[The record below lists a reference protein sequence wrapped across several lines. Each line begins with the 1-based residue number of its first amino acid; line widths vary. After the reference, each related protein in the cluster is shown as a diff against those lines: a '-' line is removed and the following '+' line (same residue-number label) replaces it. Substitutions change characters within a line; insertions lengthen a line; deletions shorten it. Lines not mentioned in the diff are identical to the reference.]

1 MVFNGAIY
9 NFIELKKILIKKKYK
24 FFTTSDT
31 EVLIKSYQEWG
42 IKFVKKLRGMF
53 SIILFDKR
61 LNKIF
66 FIRDRLGQ
74 KPLYYSYINKGLI
87 VSSEIKDIIF
97 ILRKFNKSISENSFV
112 VDKYL
117 FRGWSDDSANT
128 FFKDIFNSQLDVLYF

>member
-1 MVFNGAIY
+1 
-9 NFIELKKILIKKKYK
+9 
-24 FFTTSDT
+24 
-31 EVLIKSYQEWG
+31 
-42 IKFVKKLRGMF
+42 MF

-117 FRGWSDDSANT
+117 FRGWSDDSTNT
-128 FFKDIFNSQLDVLYF
+128 FFKDIFQFPAGTYSIFKNGFRKTKQILEIELK